1 MVFRYS
7 VGTLIALIGCI
18 ALAANSYLL
27 GNGAIRWAHEHDL
40 WERAALAAGGAVV
53 PWLLATFPMLF
64 AIVAMNSGF
73 LSKLGQRLL
82 ILGLWVIFFFY
93 NFMMGTSNLA
103 TLREEKVAAISHSAE
118 TLDGKRSRKGRLEH
132 QLAGIPQHRPAETV
146 DRLLAA
152 ERANRRWTT
161 TAECTEATARASRDF
176 CDSYRT
182 LEGELAAARS
192 ADKINDEIATLE
204 REIAAAPPAT
214 KESADPFVTEAA
226 AATGLHERTVRVVLA
241 MATPFILEITGASCW
256 KIAIVLFGWS
266 LRNGAGASGEYADA
280 VFNPAPLMSPE
291 KANAAPVASF
301 EALTRQRQLA
311 EWVFRE
317 CAKPV
322 AGAPLSEREW
332 YEFYSDICRRQKDVP
347 LPVES
352 FRRIASR
359 NIGMTIGDV
368 GTEKVYF
375 GYMPLMPGT
384 ESAA

>member
-1 MVFRYS
+1 MYFRYC
-7 VGTLIALIGCI
+7 VGALIALIGCI

-64 AIVAMNSGF
+64 AIVAAESGI
-73 LSKLGQRLL
+73 LSRLGQRVL
-82 ILGLWVIFFFY
+82 IVGLWVIFFFY

-118 TLDGKRSRKGRLEH
+118 NLDAKRARKARLEN

-152 ERANRRWTT
+152 ERANRRWSATE
-161 TAECTEATARASRDF
+161 ECTNATARASRDF
-176 CDSYRT
+176 CDNYRT

-192 ADKINDEIATLE
+192 ADKINGELDALIAD
-204 REIAAAPPAT
+204 IAAAPPAT
-214 KESADPFVTEAA
+214 KDSADPFVTEAA

-241 MATPFILEITGASCW
+241 MATPFILEVTGASCW

-266 LRNGAGASGEYADA
+266 LRNRSGATGEAAEPD
-280 VFNPAPLMSPE
+280 FNPAPLMSPE
-291 KANAAPVASF
+291 KANSAPVASF

-332 YEFYSDICRRQKDVP
+332 YEFYCDICRRQKDVP
-347 LPVES
+347 LPVEA
-352 FRRIASR
+352 FRRIAGR
-359 NIGMTIGDV
+359 NIGMTISDV
-368 GTEKVYF
+368 GSEKVYF
-375 GYMPLMPGT
+375 GYMPLIPS
-384 ESAA
+384 EAA